1 MPTLRRVLATAVGV
15 GVALA
20 ALTSCAKPDFRYAAE
35 RAGSAPAGT
44 VYFKVPQDWTEFP
57 AAQIAAAEKGWTGGA
72 DAAALLGATS
82 WQAAY
87 DAAPTPSLDH
97 VLGRSV
103 PDRPV
108 VYASLRSLYAEEQAG
123 ATTSALRDM
132 LVPVSTLG
140 SAVRVTTDET
150 VTQGSA
156 SGVHLVYSY
165 APGPGLPEETI
176 DQTAYLSDGR
186 DAVYLLV
193 VRCTTTCYAA
203 HRDEIATV
211 TASYTIEEGRSG

>member
-1 MPTLRRVLATAVGV
+1 MPTLRRVLATAVGLA
-15 GVALA
+15 VALP
-20 ALTSCAKPDFRYAAE
+20 ALTSCAQPDFRYAAE
-35 RAGSAPAGT
+35 KAGSAPAGT
-44 VYFKVPQDWTEFP
+44 VYFKVPQGWAEFP
-57 AAQIAAAEKGWTGGA
+57 AAQIASAEKGWSGGS
-72 DAAALLGATS
+72 DAAALLGATA

-87 DAAPTPSLDH
+87 DAAPAPSLDH
-97 VLGRSV
+97 VLGRAA

-108 VYASLRSLYAEEQAG
+108 VYASLRSLYAEERAG
-123 ATTSALRDM
+123 ATTEALKDL

-140 SAVRVTTDET
+140 SAVRVTTDAT